1 MYAAVAAS
9 KWWDSPELQ
18 MLPSFPISSRIA
30 KPSFEMAELETA
42 GDETIELRADSKR
55 KQSEDFSGEELSS
68 WFEEREDQLV
78 NEDGS
83 KCNAGGIPELRK

>member
-1 MYAAVAAS
+1 
-9 KWWDSPELQ
+9 
-18 MLPSFPISSRIA
+18 MLPSFPISSRIP

-55 KQSEDFSGEELSS
+55 KQSEDCSGEQLSA
-68 WFEEREDQLV
+68 WVEERECQLV

-83 KCNAGGIPELRK
+83 KCNGGGIPELRK